1 MCILHILVL
10 FCDKKVYKLD
20 KKSRLCYHIHI
31 IYIVERASGDM
42 MLFKTT
48 TSNTSR
54 KDANVFAPSCS
65 SAHKNSD
72 IDIYSG
78 IALAVSV
85 FLFILRID
93 ILCSVLLLNA
103 LIIIGKCLSRKKQ
116 FVG

>member
-1 MCILHILVL
+1 
-10 FCDKKVYKLD
+10 
-20 KKSRLCYHIHI
+20 
-31 IYIVERASGDM
+31 M
-42 MLFKTT
+42 MFFKNT

-54 KDANVFAPSCS
+54 KDANTFAPSCS

-85 FLFILRID
+85 FLFILRMD
-93 ILCSVLLLNA
+93 ILCGALLLNT

>member
-10 FCDKKVYKLD
+10 FCNKKVYKLD

-65 SAHKNSD
+65 SAHKNTF
-72 IDIYSG
+72 IDVLAG

-93 ILCSVLLLNA
+93 LLCLIIALNA
-103 LIIIGKCLSRKKQ
+103 LIIIGKSLLRKKQ